1 MSDNDKKESNG
12 NGSPQVGAL
21 LRASRLRVGEDLRE
35 IADILCIRYL
45 YLEAIEDCRY
55 GDLPGSTYAVGF
67 IRSYAEHLGLDG
79 EEVVRRFKAEQAGSK
94 RADALSFPTPVPESG
109 MPKGAIVFIGVLLG
123 LLVYGGWY
131 VTTTDESIL
140 DNLISPVPD
149 HLKNMVN
156 GSEAQKQTATTAPV
170 APETAADTPAE
181 TQVETQAETPVAPQ
195 AEAPTE
201 APVESSAPV
210 AETPSEKTEP
220 APVDAAV
227 VPSEPPAPA
236 PAPEP
241 VSPSASVTV
250 PKPSETVAPAP
261 VETPAVSAPSA
272 PVAPATTPAET
283 ATPAP
288 TPSAEADTTETAT
301 PAPTSTATPVE
312 TANAP
317 HELTAEELNAQSLR
331 RASGTPTAK
340 PKPAAEPIAAVA
352 PPAAAP
358 VAVPTTGV
366 VVRATE
372 SSWVEI
378 RNPADGKILFTGLMS
393 AGKFFA
399 VPNISGLV
407 LDTGNAGGLDIT
419 VEGVSAPKIG
429 GAGIVRK
436 GVALDPARLLAG
448 TATSR

>member
-1 MSDNDKKESNG
+1 MSDNDRKEGNG
-12 NGSPQVGAL
+12 NGTPQVGVL

-35 IADILCIRYL
+35 IADVLCIRYL

-79 EEVVRRFKAEQAGSK
+79 EEVVRRFKAEQAGIK
-94 RADALSFPTPVPESG
+94 RADDLSFPTPVPDSG
-109 MPKGAIVFIGVLLG
+109 MPKGAIVFIGVLLA

-149 HLKNMVN
+149 HLKSMVN
-156 GSEAQKQTATTAPV
+156 GNEASTGTDGQSPSETDAPNMSEAPV
-170 APETAADTPAE
+170 GTPAKPDIE
-181 TQVETQAETPVAPQ
+181 PTEPAVAETQAETAPESASEAAPAQTETPEAPQ
-195 AEAPTE
+195 PEKVEPQAAETAPAPSAAATPPTE
-201 APVESSAPV
+201 TSVQAPAPQP
-210 AETPSEKTEP
+210 AETVT
-220 APVDAAV
+220 
-227 VPSEPPAPA
+227 

-241 VSPSASVTV
+241 AQNAA
-250 PKPSETVAPAP
+250 EAAAPAP
-261 VETPAVSAPSA
+261 IETPAPAASAEA
-272 PVAPATTPAET
+272 ENAET

-288 TPSAEADTTETAT
+288 TPA
-301 PAPTSTATPVE
+301 ATPVE
-312 TANAP
+312 AANPSAQR
-317 HELTAEELNAQSLR
+317 ETTAEELNALSLR
-331 RASGTPTAK
+331 RASGSSEQASRPQSDATP
-340 PKPAAEPIAAVA
+340 P
-352 PPAAAP
+352 PPAAAAP
-358 VAVPTTGV
+358 QPVPTTGI

-393 AGKFFA
+393 AGKFYA
-399 VPNISGLV
+399 VPDVGGLV

-419 VEGVSAPKIG
+419 VDGVSAPKIG

-436 GVALDPARLLAG
+436 GVALDEARLLAG
-448 TATSR
+448 TATNR